1 MNKGNNENPTAKMP
15 PVPPART
22 EKLTDEEKKI
32 QEMMILHA
40 AKFAED
46 PEYAICEKTG
56 IGSCFEF

>member
-1 MNKGNNENPTAKMP
+1 MYKRDSEIPTVKMP

-22 EKLTDEEKKI
+22 ERLTEEEKRMK
-32 QEMMILHA
+32 EMMILYA

-46 PEYAICEKTG
+46 PEYAICKKLG